1 MFERSRGIAAAVL
14 GVFVGVLLA
23 APCAAAERHERPG
36 AAEHGPTFTFSIGHG
51 SGSTSGSI
59 HLRDFSRQRETI
71 KPLELP
77 SAVPKPEP
85 TFPSFTNPL
94 QRHRMAMI
102 AF

>member
-1 MFERSRGIAAAVL
+1 MFERSRRIAAAVS
-14 GVFVGVLLA
+14 GVFVVALLA

-36 AAEHGPTFTFSIGHG
+36 AVGHEPTFTFSIGRG
-51 SGSTSGSI
+51 SSSTSGSI

-71 KPLELP
+71 KPFELP
-77 SAVPKPEP
+77 SAAPKPEP